1 MQAAAM
7 GEMFKFSWT
16 VGGLCDLEPVP
27 ALPPFAEVGFSAQ
40 SDGVRGGRV
49 GGEVGAA
56 DRECARELTDLAWLD
71 PVKLRAGQYG
81 RDSVRI
87 CAVLQLKHELQD
99 RFIGEP
105 AGSIGGTTVER
116 WWDYDSTSAAHH
128 QEGRSEVGKGKYRG
142 PRHLEGWVGYVQ
154 GALVDIGDL
163 PRSTIA
169 GLCWQHWGFNIR

>member
-71 PVKLRAGQYG
+71 PEKLRAGKYSSA
-81 RDSVRI
+81 SVHA
-87 CAVLQLKHELQD
+87 CAVLQLKHELKG

-105 AGSIGGTTVER
+105 AGGIGGSADER
-116 WWDYDSTSAAHH
+116 WWDYDRTSANHREEV
-128 QEGRSEVGKGKYRG
+128 QWGELPRSYRG
-142 PRHLEGWVGYVQ
+142 PRRHEKWAGYVQ
-154 GALVDIGDL
+154 GSLVDIGDL

-169 GLCWQHWGFNIR
+169 GLCWQHWGYNVR